1 VPQTFRGS
9 ELPRSTAVEKEWF
22 FCSNSPILRALVTSN
37 PESGMSYP
45 IRPKKSL
52 GQNFLVDGN
61 VLRNIADALALGPG
75 DTVLEIGPGT
85 GLLTELLQ
93 PRVGQLLAVEIDRQ
107 LAAMLRVKFFSAANF
122 RLVEGDILKMTP
134 MALAEERPLRVVGN
148 IPYYITSQIIFHF
161 FDHRRNLIDM
171 ALLMQREVAERIVAR
186 VGDPDYGILS
196 VFSRTFADAEIL
208 LQVPRT
214 VFKPRPKID
223 SALVRWR
230 FTDRHTRGLND
241 EALFRRLVR
250 TAFGQRRKMLRKS
263 LRDRFDLERLALFDL
278 TRRPEELEVGDWI
291 AMANALA
298 APPAG
303 AP

>member
-1 VPQTFRGS
+1 VVFLLKFSYVIGNGHQKPVR
-9 ELPRSTAVEKEWF
+9 
-22 FCSNSPILRALVTSN
+22 
-37 PESGMSYP
+37 GMSYP

-61 VLRNIADALALGPG
+61 VLRNIADALALGPE

-93 PRVGQLLAVEIDRQ
+93 PRVGQLVAVEIDRQ
-107 LAAMLRVKFFSAANF
+107 LAAILRVKFFGRANF
-122 RLVEGDILKMTP
+122 RLVEGDILDMEPMT
-134 MALAEERPLRVVGN
+134 LSRDLPLRVVGN

-161 FDHRRNLIDM
+161 FDRRRNLVDM
-171 ALLMQREVAERIVAR
+171 ALLMQREVAERIVAAA
-186 VGDPDYGILS
+186 GDPEYGILS

-208 LQVPRT
+208 LDVPRT
-214 VFKPRPKID
+214 VFKPRPKVD

-230 FTDRHTRGLND
+230 FSDRHTRDLRD
-241 EALFRRLVR
+241 EALYRRLVR

-263 LRDRFDLERLALFDL
+263 LRDRFALEALAAFDL
-278 TRRPEELEVGDWI
+278 TRRPEDLGVGDWI

-298 APPAG
+298 DVTPAQTV
-303 AP
+303 